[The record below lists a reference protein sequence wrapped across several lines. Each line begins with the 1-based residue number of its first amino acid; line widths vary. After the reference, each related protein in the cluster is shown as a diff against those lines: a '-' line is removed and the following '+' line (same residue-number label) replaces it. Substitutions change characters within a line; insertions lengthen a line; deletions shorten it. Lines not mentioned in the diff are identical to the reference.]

1 MNVTY
6 SCPQCEKT
14 TISSCEADSPQVTCL
29 HCETSIDVAETA
41 FVDGK
46 IDRCLMCPNGELYVR
61 KDFPQHWGIA
71 IVVVGILGSSV
82 CWYFH
87 WIFAT
92 FGVLFA
98 TALADLL
105 LFMCVGN
112 QLKCY
117 RCGAEYRGLSE
128 LEGHQPFDLET
139 HERYR
144 QQLAR
149 MSTSGPTQT

>member
-14 TISSCEADSPQVTCL
+14 TLSTFRPGSDRVKCL
-29 HCETSIDVAETA
+29 HCESEVDVAGNALE
-41 FVDGK
+41 G
-46 IDRCLMCPNGELYVR
+46 DRLKQCLVCPNGELYVR

-71 IVVVGILGSSV
+71 IVVVGIVGSSF
-82 CWYFH
+82 CWFMH
-87 WIFAT
+87 WIYAT
-92 FGVLFA
+92 YGVLFA

-105 LFMCVGN
+105 LFMCVEN

-117 RCGAEYRGLSE
+117 RCGAEYRGISE
-128 LEGHQPFDLET
+128 LEGHQPFELET

-149 MSTSGPTQT
+149 MSPNPPGKT